1 MIQSNIL
8 QQVFVMNQ
16 IQNCPSHST
25 SISASIYLPQIKDG
39 VPMTQH

>member
-16 IQNCPSHST
+16 IQNCLH
-25 SISASIYLPQIKDG
+25 IQL
-39 VPMTQH
+39 